1 MSQLKLWLEKK
12 LPAEFC
18 YAPGWTSGSMA
29 RPKMFP
35 NMQLLDGRLM
45 PSFGLGVYRCLGGFQ
60 LGRETGRNIMGRSE
74 IIFEIMCIYIQ
85 ISIYIIMF
93 KHLSTSYHLHH
104 LHIYI
109 LYTYAKLFKYITY
122 IYMIPVSGFLPPPPT
137 PPQCDDPVHTTH
149 CSNDYM
155 AAALLL

>member
-74 IIFEIMCIYIQ
+74 IIFEIMCIYIYTDIHLHHYVQ
-85 ISIYIIMF
+85 TFIYIIS
-93 KHLSTSYHLHH
+93 STSSTYLYFVYIRQTVQIHY
-104 LHIYI
+104 IYI
-109 LYTYAKLFKYITY
+109 YDPGLRF
-122 IYMIPVSGFLPPPPT
+122 PT
-137 PPQCDDPVHTTH
+137 PPTH
-149 CSNDYM
+149 PPPM
-155 AAALLL
+155 